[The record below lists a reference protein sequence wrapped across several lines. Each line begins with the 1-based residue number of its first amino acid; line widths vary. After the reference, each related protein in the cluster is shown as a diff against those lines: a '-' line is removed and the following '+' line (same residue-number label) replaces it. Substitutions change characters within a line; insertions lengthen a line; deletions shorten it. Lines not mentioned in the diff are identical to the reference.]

1 MSAGYIQLAAIG
13 QQDAYLS
20 GKPTLT
26 YFQGLYSR
34 NTPFVLEAYD
44 IPFNGSKQAFDTQQI
59 CKIPFKGDVVR
70 GLTLKTNMPF
80 LKNPGNDW
88 NWSNVASENG
98 FYPKIIVDN
107 VYLRA
112 PTQGVTYYSTNVDSQ
127 SNVAIG
133 WLTYPAALVVY
144 TSAVTAPVTGVSITI
159 PFASG
164 NIIPNFNIFTGDV
177 ATVTGVVGGMI
188 VTSATTTSVTFS
200 INSQTTLSIP
210 ASTAVTILPARSTVT
225 PSPTTQLVMPANLT
239 PVTSIIVPFPANVWG
254 VNVFSGYTMTMTGIS
269 GTMLI
274 SSLTLA
280 TSTYSNVTCIIP
292 SQTTASIPIGRTL
305 TVRRARTLSANVFY
319 NANVNKFAFTAYSNV
334 EVLPYMATFW
344 GLDPKNFDSVTPS
357 GNLNYIIT
365 ATSGHPSTIG
375 APPFPAFPSASSD
388 FTLEQGG
395 WTRGSGIPSA
405 EKRAGI
411 YFEVERDI
419 EPAVIPTSIQ
429 FQLYG
434 GNYLFFNTS
443 RGTYISQVAGSTF
456 CFQSTNGNIAFTR
469 PGQYC
474 IRGNLTASDTDAIFS
489 VAYTYS
495 LTDTVPPLNFIA
507 EHIIQ
512 TTSQPTPTFTIPLNI
527 TIPTG
532 ATYVFVSIFIRMNPV
547 NAKLRPGSFISV
559 GPVDQFF
566 TNSGT
571 SITGTELALQ
581 NFTSYPP
588 VSTASLVTLIPA
600 SNSFTFQSIG
610 TYLITTVLGFQSSA
624 LTSVKLSYG
633 TRGSGTVLY
642 TYDTY
647 QGSFPYPSLDFTIPV
662 NVTSSTLGPY
672 YMDITMQ
679 NLSGSVSSDTMLAS
693 NVCTIQIV
701 QIGAVD
707 PTISFTQNS
716 LLLRPAVSSF
726 IMPNPINFSTASWN
740 TPIGGTVQLGLS
752 GSQIAIYQGGLYYA
766 QLVLCTEDFIK
777 AMTIT
782 VTGASTLSA
791 TYPIGLGLLPPY
803 SIGIPFF
810 VPVAS
815 LILPALVTIG
825 YTTPAG
831 GTTTTFAN
839 TFVSIG
845 PLASNVTD
853 VYTYID
859 SVGTYMIDNAELRIG
874 GQLVQ
879 RLTGEQIELYNDL
892 YVPYENQPGLKLL
905 TGKQDTSNVFDPGRT
920 YYTNLPF
927 YFYGNNELSIP
938 VAALDRSDVEVA
950 VTFRPFNALSFVSN
964 IASVNQSMS
973 ATMIVEY
980 GYLSE
985 NEVKWMR
992 RNRLEYL
999 ITQTQSTSFL
1009 LPPGFST
1016 GTFKLPF
1023 VNPVREIY
1031 IVIQNQSTA
1040 PYDFSNNGL
1049 TNLGLSFNGQEYLSR
1064 QVIDAQYLQYVQAFQ
1079 KYNVTPIR
1087 QFYVY
1092 SFANDPMNPRP
1103 TGQINFSRMKDI
1115 TIDITLAPLAGLTRS
1130 MRIYATN
1137 YNVLRIENGLAGIMF
1152 NF

>member
-1 MSAGYIQLAAIG
+1 MSAGYIQLAALG

-20 GKPTLT
+20 GKPDLT

-44 IPFNGSKQAFDTQQI
+44 IPFNGSKQAFGTQQI
-59 CKIPFKGDVVR
+59 CKIPFKGDIVK
-70 GLTLKTNMPF
+70 GLTLKTNMPY

-98 FYPKIIVDN
+98 FYPRLIVDG
-107 VYLRA
+107 VYVRA
-112 PTQGVTYYSTNVDSQ
+112 ATQGITYYSSNVDSQ
-127 SNVAIG
+127 SNASVG
-133 WLTYPAALVVY
+133 WLTSPVTY
-144 TSAVTAPVTGVSITI
+144 TYYTNGITSPVTGTSITI
-159 PFASG
+159 PVQPG
-164 NIIPNFNIFTGDV
+164 NVTPNFNILVGYIGSV
-177 ATVTGVVGGMI
+177 AGVVGAMT
-188 VTSATTTSVTFS
+188 VTSSTSSSITFT
-200 INSQTTLSIP
+200 INSQTTTSIPTLTPLSILPATTATAVLLTQTSIP
-210 ASTAVTILPARSTVT
+210 ANASPVTNIKIPLPLTYPSTVKT
-225 PSPTTQLVMPANLT
+225 
-239 PVTSIIVPFPANVWG
+239 
-254 VNVFSGYTMTMTGIS
+254 GYTATMPGVTGTMTVALLDSIVG
-269 GTMLI
+269 
-274 SSLTLA
+274 SSYALVNFT
-280 TSTYSNVTCIIP
+280 IP
-292 SQTTASIPIGRTL
+292 SQTTAIIPTGTSV
-305 TVRRARTLSANVFY
+305 TVTQARTLSGNVFY
-319 NANVNKFAFTAYSNV
+319 NANVNRFNFISYSNV
-334 EVLPYMATFW
+334 EVESVQATFW
-344 GLDPKNFDSVTPS
+344 GFDPKNFDTVSPS
-357 GNLNYIIT
+357 GNLNYIIS
-365 ATSGHPSTIG
+365 ATSAHPSLPGST
-375 APPFPAFPSASSD
+375 PFPSYPRASSD

-411 YFEVERDI
+411 YFQVNNDI
-419 EPAVIPTSIQ
+419 TPSTTPTSVQ

-434 GNYLFFNTS
+434 GNYLFFNTA
-443 RGTYISQVAGSTF
+443 RNLYIAQVAGSTF
-456 CFQSTNGNIAFTR
+456 CFQSTNGNIAFTKS
-469 PGQYC
+469 GQYC
-474 IRGNLTASDTDAIFS
+474 IRGNLTASGTDAIYS

-495 LTDTVPPLNFIA
+495 LTDVVPPLNFVT
-507 EHIIQ
+507 EHVIQ

-527 TIPTG
+527 SIPTG
-532 ATYVFVSIFIRMNPV
+532 YTYVFVSVFIRMNPA
-547 NAKLRPGSFISV
+547 NAVLRSGSWIAV

-571 SITGTELALQ
+571 SVTGTQIALQ

-588 VSTASLVTLIPA
+588 VSAASLVSLNSV
-600 SNSFTFQSIG
+600 SNSFTFQTVG
-610 TYLITTVLGFQSSA
+610 TYLITTVLGFQTSA

-633 TRGSGTVLY
+633 TRGSGTTLY
-642 TYDTY
+642 TYTSP
-647 QGSFPYPSLDFTIPV
+647 QGSYPFPSLDFTIPV
-662 NVTSSTLGPY
+662 TVTSSTLGPY
-672 YMDITMQ
+672 YMDIVMQ
-679 NLSGSVSSDTMLAS
+679 DLSGVRVSDTMLGS
-693 NVCTIQIV
+693 NVSTIQIV
-701 QIGAVD
+701 QTTATS
-707 PTISFTQNS
+707 PTISFTQNG
-716 LLLRPAVSSF
+716 LLFTPAVSSF
-726 IMPNPINFSTASWN
+726 VVASPINFSTASWN
-740 TPIGGTVQLGLS
+740 TPVGGTIQIGVSGAQL
-752 GSQIAIYQGGLYYA
+752 AIYQGGLYYIQA
-766 QLVLCTEDFIK
+766 ILCTADVLKSI
-777 AMTIT
+777 TVT
-782 VTGASTLSA
+782 VTGASTLTA

-815 LILPALVTIG
+815 TIIPALVSVGYNTIV
-825 YTTPAG
+825 G
-831 GTTTTFAN
+831 GTTTAYSN
-839 TFVSIG
+839 TVVSIG

-853 VYTYID
+853 VYSYVD

-892 YVPYENQPGLKLL
+892 YIPYENQSGLKLL
-905 TGKQDTSNVFDPGRT
+905 VGKQDNSNVFDPGRT

-938 VAALDRSDVEVA
+938 IAALDRSDLEVA
-950 VTFRPFNALSFVSN
+950 ITFRPFTDLSFISN
-964 IASVNQSMS
+964 IASVNQTVS
-973 ATMIVEY
+973 ATMVVEY

-1023 VNPVREIY
+1023 INPVREIY

-1049 TNLGLSFNGQEYLSR
+1049 TNLGLLFNGQEYLSR

-1079 KYNVTPIR
+1079 KYNVTPVR

-1103 TGQINFSRMKDI
+1103 TGQINFSRMKDS

-1130 MRIYATN
+1130 MRVYATN

>member
-20 GKPTLT
+20 GKPNLT

-44 IPFNGSKQAFDTQQI
+44 IPFNGSKQAFGTQQI

-98 FYPKIIVDN
+98 FYPKIIIDN

-112 PTQGVTYYSTNVDSQ
+112 PTQGVTYYSSNVDAQ
-127 SNVAIG
+127 SNIAIG
-133 WLTYPAALVVY
+133 WITYPAPLVLY
-144 TSAVTAPVTGVSITI
+144 TSAITSPVTGTSITI
-159 PFASG
+159 PFTSG
-164 NIIPNFNIFTGDV
+164 TFKLNFNLFVGDV
-177 ATVTGVVGGMI
+177 ATVSNVAGGMI
-188 VTSATTTSVTFS
+188 VTAATTTSITFS
-200 INSQTTLSIP
+200 INSQTTTTIP
-210 ASTAVTILPARSTVT
+210 ASTAITILPARSTVT
-225 PSPTTQLVMPANLT
+225 PSPTTQLVMPAN
-239 PVTSIIVPFPANVWG
+239 PVAVTSIVVPFPANVWG
-254 VNVFSGYTMTMTGIS
+254 VSVFPGYTMTMTGIS

-274 SSLTLA
+274 SSLALA
-280 TSTYSNVTCIIP
+280 TSTYSNVSCTIP
-292 SQTTASIPIGRTL
+292 SQTTASIPIGTIL
-305 TVRRARTLSANVFY
+305 TVKRARTLSANVFY

-375 APPFPAFPSASSD
+375 TAPFPAFPYASAD

-411 YFEVERDI
+411 YFEVEQSI
-419 EPAVIPTSIQ
+419 EPAVVPTSVQ

-507 EHIIQ
+507 EHVIQ

-527 TIPTG
+527 TIPPG
-532 ATYVFVSIFIRMNPV
+532 SSYVFVSLFIRMNPV
-547 NAKLRPGSFISV
+547 NAKLRPGSWIAV

-571 SITGTELALQ
+571 SITGTEIALQ

-600 SNSFTFQSIG
+600 SNSFTFQSVG
-610 TYLITTVLGFQSSA
+610 SYLITTVLGFQASA

-701 QIGAVD
+701 QIGSTN

-752 GSQIAIYQGGLYYA
+752 GSQIAIYQGGLYYV

-782 VTGASTLSA
+782 VTGASTLTA

-803 SIGIPFF
+803 SIGVPFF
-810 VPVAS
+810 VPAAS

-831 GTTTTFAN
+831 GTTTAYSN
-839 TFVSIG
+839 TVVSIG

-950 VTFRPFNALSFVSN
+950 VTFRPFNTLSFVSN

-999 ITQTQSTSFL
+999 ITQTQATSFL

-1079 KYNVTPIR
+1079 KYNVTPVR

-1103 TGQINFSRMKDI
+1103 TGQINFSRMKDS
-1115 TIDITLAPLAGLTRS
+1115 TIDITLAPLSGLTRS

>member
-1 MSAGYIQLAAIG
+1 MSAGYIQLAALG

-20 GKPTLT
+20 GKPDLT
-26 YFQGLYSR
+26 YFQGVYSR

-44 IPFNGSKQAFDTQQI
+44 IPFNGSKQSFGTQQI

-70 GLTLKTNMPF
+70 GLTLKTDMPF

-98 FYPKIIVDN
+98 FYPRIIVDG
-107 VYLRA
+107 VYIRA
-112 PTQGVTYYSTNVDSQ
+112 PTQGITYYSSNVDSQ
-127 SNVAIG
+127 SNASVG
-133 WLTYPAALVVY
+133 WLTSPASY
-144 TSAVTAPVTGVSITI
+144 TYYTNGTTAPVTGTSITI
-159 PFASG
+159 PVQAGF
-164 NIIPNFNIFTGDV
+164 ITPNFNMRPGYIGSI
-177 ATVTGVVGGMI
+177 TGVVGAMT
-188 VTSATTTSVTFS
+188 VTSSTSSSITFTINTQTTSSIPTLTVLSILPGIAATTVLLT
-200 INSQTTLSIP
+200 Q
-210 ASTAVTILPARSTVT
+210 ASMSAN
-225 PSPTTQLVMPANLT
+225 PSPVTNIKIPLPLT
-239 PVTSIIVPFPANVWG
+239 YQ
-254 VNVFSGYTMTMTGIS
+254 VNAKTGYTATMPGVTGVMVVGLLDSIV
-269 GTMLI
+269 
-274 SSLTLA
+274 SSSYALVNFT
-280 TSTYSNVTCIIP
+280 IP
-292 SQTTASIPIGRTL
+292 SQTTALIGTGASV
-305 TVRRARTLSANVFY
+305 TVKRPLTLSNNVFY
-319 NANVNKFAFTAYSNV
+319 NANVNRFNFTAYSNV
-334 EVLPYMATFW
+334 EVESVQATFW
-344 GLDPKNFDSVTPS
+344 GFDPKNFDTVSPS
-357 GNLNYIIT
+357 GNLNYVISATSAHPLT
-365 ATSGHPSTIG
+365 ATG
-375 APPFPAFPSASSD
+375 ASSD

-411 YFEVERDI
+411 YFQVNNDI
-419 EPAVIPTSIQ
+419 VPSSTPTSVQ
-429 FQLYG
+429 FQLYS
-434 GNYLFFNTS
+434 GNYIFFNTS
-443 RGTYISQVAGSTF
+443 RNLYIAQVAGSTF
-456 CFQSTNGNIAFTR
+456 CFQSTNGNIAFTK

-474 IRGNLTASDTDAIFS
+474 IRGNLTSLGTDAVFS

-495 LTDTVPPLNFIA
+495 LTDVVPPLNFIT
-507 EHIIQ
+507 EHVIQ
-512 TTSQPTPTFTIPLNI
+512 TTSQPTPTFTIPVNI
-527 TIPTG
+527 DIPVG
-532 ATYVFVSIFIRMNPV
+532 YSYVFMSIFIRMNPV
-547 NAKLRPGSFISV
+547 NAVLRAGSWLAV
-559 GPVDQFF
+559 GPLDQFF

-571 SITGTELALQ
+571 SVTGTEIALQ

-588 VSTASLVTLIPA
+588 VSGASLVSISPL

-610 TYLITTVLGFQSSA
+610 TYLITSVLGFQTSA

-642 TYDTY
+642 TYNSY
-647 QGSFPYPSLDFTIPV
+647 QGAIPYPSLDFTIPV

-672 YMDITMQ
+672 FMDITIQ
-679 NLSGSVSSDTMLAS
+679 DLSGPRVADTMLDS
-693 NVCTIQIV
+693 NVCAIQIV
-701 QIGAVD
+701 QVGATN

-716 LLLRPAVSSF
+716 LLFTPAVSSF
-726 IMPNPINFSTASWN
+726 VITSPINFSTASWY
-740 TPIGGTVQLGLS
+740 TPLGGTIQLGVS
-752 GSQIAIYQGGLYYA
+752 GSQIAIFQGGLYYIQA
-766 QLVLCTEDFIK
+766 ILCTGDALKSI
-777 AMTIT
+777 TVT
-782 VTGASTLSA
+782 VTGASTLTT

-803 SIGIPFF
+803 SIGVPFF

-815 LILPALVTIG
+815 TIIPALVSIG
-825 YTTPAG
+825 YNTIVG
-831 GTTTTFAN
+831 GTTVAYSN
-839 TFVSIG
+839 TVVSIG

-853 VYTYID
+853 VYTYVD

-905 TGKQDTSNVFDPGRT
+905 VGKQDTSNVFDPGRT

-938 VAALDRSDVEVA
+938 VAALDRSDLEVA
-950 VTFRPFNALSFVSN
+950 ITFRPFIDLSYISN
-964 IASVNQSMS
+964 IASVNQTVS

-992 RNRLEYL
+992 KSRLEYL

-1023 VNPVREIY
+1023 INPIREIY
-1031 IVIQNQSTA
+1031 IVIQNESTA

-1064 QVIDAQYLQYVQAFQ
+1064 QIIDAQYLQYVQAFQ
-1079 KYNVTPIR
+1079 KYNVTPVR

-1103 TGQINFSRMKDI
+1103 TGQINFSRMKDS
-1115 TIDITLAPLAGLTRS
+1115 TIDITLSPLAGLTRS
-1130 MRIYATN
+1130 MRVYATN

>member
-20 GKPTLT
+20 GKPDLT

-44 IPFNGSKQAFDTQQI
+44 IPFNGSKQAFGTQQI
-59 CKIPFKGDVVR
+59 CKIPFKGDIVK

-98 FYPKIIVDN
+98 FYPRLIVDG
-107 VYLRA
+107 VYIRA
-112 PTQGVTYYSTNVDSQ
+112 PTQGITYYSSNVDSQ
-127 SNVAIG
+127 SNTSIG
-133 WLTYPAALVVY
+133 WLTSPVTY
-144 TSAVTAPVTGVSITI
+144 TYYTNGTTSPVTGTSITI
-159 PFASG
+159 PVQTG
-164 NIIPNFNIFTGDV
+164 NVTPNFNILVGYIGSI
-177 ATVTGVVGGMI
+177 AGVVGAMT
-188 VTSATTTSVTFS
+188 VTSSTSTSITFT
-200 INSQTTLSIP
+200 INSQTTSSIPTLTPLSILPATAATVSLLTQASIP
-210 ASTAVTILPARSTVT
+210 ANAS
-225 PSPTTQLVMPANLT
+225 
-239 PVTSIIVPFPANVWG
+239 PVTNIKIPLPLTYAATVKT
-254 VNVFSGYTMTMTGIS
+254 GYTATMPGVT
-269 GTMLI
+269 GTMVVGLLDSIPGSYALI
-274 SSLTLA
+274 NFT
-280 TSTYSNVTCIIP
+280 IP
-292 SQTTASIPIGRTL
+292 SQTTAIIPTGTSV
-305 TVRRARTLSANVFY
+305 TVTQPRTLSGNVFY
-319 NANVNKFAFTAYSNV
+319 NANVNRFNFISYSNV
-334 EVLPYMATFW
+334 EVESVQATFW
-344 GLDPKNFDSVTPS
+344 GFDPKNFDTVSPS
-357 GNLNYIIT
+357 GNLNYIIS
-365 ATSGHPSTIG
+365 ATSAHPSLPG
-375 APPFPAFPSASSD
+375 VSPFPSYPRASSD

-411 YFEVERDI
+411 YFQVNNDI
-419 EPAVIPTSIQ
+419 TPSVTPTSVQ

-443 RGTYISQVAGSTF
+443 RNLYIAQVAGSTF
-456 CFQSTNGNIAFTR
+456 CFQSTNGNIAFTKS
-469 PGQYC
+469 GQYC
-474 IRGNLTASDTDAIFS
+474 IRGNLTASGTDAVYS

-495 LTDTVPPLNFIA
+495 LTDVVPPLNFVA

-527 TIPTG
+527 SIPTG
-532 ATYVFVSIFIRMNPV
+532 YTYVFVSVFIRMNPS
-547 NAKLRPGSFISV
+547 NAVLRSGSWLAV

-571 SITGTELALQ
+571 SVTGTQIALQ

-588 VSTASLVTLIPA
+588 VSAASLVSLNA
-600 SNSFTFQSIG
+600 SSNSFTFQSVG
-610 TYLITTVLGFQSSA
+610 TYLITTVLGFQTSA

-633 TRGSGTVLY
+633 TRGSGTTLY
-642 TYDTY
+642 TYTSP
-647 QGSFPYPSLDFTIPV
+647 QGSYPFPSLDFTIPV
-662 NVTSSTLGPY
+662 TVTSATLGPY

-679 NLSGSVSSDTMLAS
+679 DLSGARVSDTMLAS

-701 QIGAVD
+701 QTTATS
-707 PTISFTQNS
+707 PTVSFTQNG
-716 LLLRPAVSSF
+716 LLFTPAVSSF
-726 IMPNPINFSTASWN
+726 VVSTPINFSTASWN
-740 TPIGGTVQLGLS
+740 TPVGGTTQIGVSGAQL
-752 GSQIAIYQGGLYYA
+752 AIYQGGLYYIQA
-766 QLVLCTEDFIK
+766 ILCTADALKSI
-777 AMTIT
+777 TIT
-782 VTGASTLSA
+782 VTGASSLTA

-815 LILPALVTIG
+815 TIIPALVSVG
-825 YTTPAG
+825 YNTNVG
-831 GTTTTFAN
+831 GTTTAYSN
-839 TFVSIG
+839 TVVSIG

-853 VYTYID
+853 VYSYVD

-892 YVPYENQPGLKLL
+892 YIPYENQSGLKLL
-905 TGKQDTSNVFDPGRT
+905 VGKQDTSNVFDPGRT

-938 VAALDRSDVEVA
+938 IAALDRSDLEVA
-950 VTFRPFNALSFVSN
+950 ITLRPFTDLSFVSN
-964 IASVNQSMS
+964 ISSVNQTVS

-1023 VNPVREIY
+1023 INPVREIY

-1049 TNLGLSFNGQEYLSR
+1049 TNLGLLFNGQEYLSR

-1103 TGQINFSRMKDI
+1103 TGQINFSRMKDS

-1130 MRIYATN
+1130 MRVYATN

>member
-1 MSAGYIQLAAIG
+1 
-13 QQDAYLS
+13 
-20 GKPTLT
+20 
-26 YFQGLYSR
+26 
-34 NTPFVLEAYD
+34 
-44 IPFNGSKQAFDTQQI
+44 
-59 CKIPFKGDVVR
+59 
-70 GLTLKTNMPF
+70 
-80 LKNPGNDW
+80 
-88 NWSNVASENG
+88 
-98 FYPKIIVDN
+98 
-107 VYLRA
+107 
-112 PTQGVTYYSTNVDSQ
+112 
-127 SNVAIG
+127 
-133 WLTYPAALVVY
+133 
-144 TSAVTAPVTGVSITI
+144 
-159 PFASG
+159 
-164 NIIPNFNIFTGDV
+164 
-177 ATVTGVVGGMI
+177 
-188 VTSATTTSVTFS
+188 
-200 INSQTTLSIP
+200 
-210 ASTAVTILPARSTVT
+210 
-225 PSPTTQLVMPANLT
+225 
-239 PVTSIIVPFPANVWG
+239 
-254 VNVFSGYTMTMTGIS
+254 
-269 GTMLI
+269 
-274 SSLTLA
+274 
-280 TSTYSNVTCIIP
+280 
-292 SQTTASIPIGRTL
+292 
-305 TVRRARTLSANVFY
+305 
-319 NANVNKFAFTAYSNV
+319 
-334 EVLPYMATFW
+334 
-344 GLDPKNFDSVTPS
+344 
-357 GNLNYIIT
+357 
-365 ATSGHPSTIG
+365 
-375 APPFPAFPSASSD
+375 
-388 FTLEQGG
+388 
-395 WTRGSGIPSA
+395 
-405 EKRAGI
+405 
-411 YFEVERDI
+411 
-419 EPAVIPTSIQ
+419 
-429 FQLYG
+429 
-434 GNYLFFNTS
+434 
-443 RGTYISQVAGSTF
+443 
-456 CFQSTNGNIAFTR
+456 
-469 PGQYC
+469 
-474 IRGNLTASDTDAIFS
+474 
-489 VAYTYS
+489 
-495 LTDTVPPLNFIA
+495 
-507 EHIIQ
+507 
-512 TTSQPTPTFTIPLNI
+512 
-527 TIPTG
+527 
-532 ATYVFVSIFIRMNPV
+532 MNPV
-547 NAKLRPGSFISV
+547 NARLRPGSWIAV

-571 SITGTELALQ
+571 SITGTEIALQ

-588 VSTASLVTLIPA
+588 VSAASLVTLTPA

-610 TYLITTVLGFQSSA
+610 SYLITTVLGFQSSA

-647 QGSFPYPSLDFTIPV
+647 QGSYPYPSLDFTIPV

-701 QIGAVD
+701 QIGSTT

-752 GSQIAIYQGGLYYA
+752 GSQIAIYQGGLYYV

-782 VTGASTLSA
+782 VTGASTLTA

-810 VPVAS
+810 VPAAS

-831 GTTTTFAN
+831 GSTTAYSN
-839 TFVSIG
+839 TVVSIG

-950 VTFRPFNALSFVSN
+950 VTFRPFNTLSFVSN

-999 ITQTQSTSFL
+999 ITQTQATSFL
-1009 LPPGFST
+1009 LPPGFAT

-1079 KYNVTPIR
+1079 KYNVTPVR

-1115 TIDITLAPLAGLTRS
+1115 TIDITLAPLSGLTRS

>member
-1 MSAGYIQLAAIG
+1 MSAGYIQLAALG

-20 GKPTLT
+20 GKPDLT
-26 YFQGLYSR
+26 YFQGVYSR

-44 IPFNGSKQAFDTQQI
+44 IPFKGSKQSFGTQQI

-70 GLTLKTNMPF
+70 GLTLKTDMPF

-98 FYPKIIVDN
+98 FYPRLIVDG
-107 VYLRA
+107 VYIRA
-112 PTQGVTYYSTNVDSQ
+112 PTQGITYYSSNVDSQ
-127 SNVAIG
+127 SNASVG
-133 WLTYPAALVVY
+133 WLTSPASY
-144 TSAVTAPVTGVSITI
+144 TYYTNGTTAPVTGTSITI
-159 PFASG
+159 PVQAGF
-164 NIIPNFNIFTGDV
+164 ITPNFNMLPGYIGSI
-177 ATVTGVVGGMI
+177 TGVVGAMT
-188 VTSATTTSVTFS
+188 VTSSTSASITFS
-200 INSQTTLSIP
+200 INSQTTSSIP
-210 ASTAVTILPARSTVT
+210 TLTVLNILPGLASTTVLLT
-225 PSPTTQLVMPANLT
+225 QASMSANPSPVTNIKIPLPLT
-239 PVTSIIVPFPANVWG
+239 YQVSAKT
-254 VNVFSGYTMTMTGIS
+254 GYTATMPGVTGVMVVGLLDSIV
-269 GTMLI
+269 
-274 SSLTLA
+274 SSSYALVNFT
-280 TSTYSNVTCIIP
+280 IP
-292 SQTTASIPIGRTL
+292 SQTTALIGTGASV
-305 TVRRARTLSANVFY
+305 TVKRPLTLSNNVFY
-319 NANVNKFAFTAYSNV
+319 NANVNRFNFTAYSNV
-334 EVLPYMATFW
+334 EVESVQATFW
-344 GLDPKNFDSVTPS
+344 GFDPKNFDTVSPS
-357 GNLNYIIT
+357 GNLNYVISATSAHPLT
-365 ATSGHPSTIG
+365 ATG
-375 APPFPAFPSASSD
+375 ASSD

-411 YFEVERDI
+411 YFSVNNDI
-419 EPAVIPTSIQ
+419 VPSTTPTSVQ
-429 FQLYG
+429 FQLYS
-434 GNYLFFNTS
+434 GNYIFFNTS
-443 RGTYISQVAGSTF
+443 RNLYIAQVAGSTF
-456 CFQSTNGNIAFTR
+456 CFQSTNGNIAFTK

-474 IRGNLTASDTDAIFS
+474 IRGNLTSSGTDAVFS

-495 LTDTVPPLNFIA
+495 LTDVVPPLNFIT
-507 EHIIQ
+507 EHVIQ
-512 TTSQPTPTFTIPLNI
+512 TTSQPTPTFTIPVNI
-527 TIPTG
+527 DIPVG
-532 ATYVFVSIFIRMNPV
+532 YSYVFMSIFIRMNPV
-547 NAKLRPGSFISV
+547 NGVLRSGSWLAV

-571 SITGTELALQ
+571 SVTGTEIALQ

-588 VSTASLVTLIPA
+588 VSAASLVSISPG

-610 TYLITTVLGFQSSA
+610 TYLITSVLGFQTSA

-642 TYDTY
+642 TYNSY
-647 QGSFPYPSLDFTIPV
+647 QGAIPYPSLDFTIPV

-672 YMDITMQ
+672 FMDITIQ
-679 NLSGSVSSDTMLAS
+679 DLSGPRVSDTMLDS
-693 NVCTIQIV
+693 NVCAIQIV
-701 QIGAVD
+701 QIGATN

-716 LLLRPAVSSF
+716 LLFTPAVPSF
-726 IMPNPINFSTASWN
+726 VITSPINFSTASWY
-740 TPIGGTVQLGLS
+740 TPLGGTIQLGVS
-752 GSQIAIYQGGLYYA
+752 GSQIAIFQGGLYYIQA
-766 QLVLCTEDFIK
+766 ILCTGDALKSI
-777 AMTIT
+777 TVT
-782 VTGASTLSA
+782 VTGASTLTT

-803 SIGIPFF
+803 SIGVPFF

-815 LILPALVTIG
+815 TIIPALVSIG
-825 YTTPAG
+825 YNTIVG
-831 GTTTTFAN
+831 GTTVAYSN
-839 TFVSIG
+839 TVVSIG

-853 VYTYID
+853 VYTYVD

-905 TGKQDTSNVFDPGRT
+905 VGKQDTSNVFDPGRT

-938 VAALDRSDVEVA
+938 VAALDRSDLEVA
-950 VTFRPFNALSFVSN
+950 ITFRPFIELSYISN
-964 IASVNQSMS
+964 IASVNQTVS

-992 RNRLEYL
+992 KSRLEYL

-1009 LPPGFST
+1009 LPQGFST

-1023 VNPVREIY
+1023 INPIREIY
-1031 IVIQNQSTA
+1031 IVIQNESTA

-1064 QVIDAQYLQYVQAFQ
+1064 QIIDAQYLQYVQTFQ
-1079 KYNVTPIR
+1079 KYNVTPVR

-1103 TGQINFSRMKDI
+1103 TGQINFSRMKDS

-1130 MRIYATN
+1130 MRVYATN

>member
-20 GKPTLT
+20 GNPDLT
-26 YFQGLYSR
+26 YFQGVYSR

-44 IPFNGSKQAFDTQQI
+44 IPFNGSKQAFGTQQI
-59 CKIPFKGDVVR
+59 CKIPFKGDIVR

-88 NWSNVASENG
+88 NWSNVASETG
-98 FYPKIIVDN
+98 FYPRIIVDG

-112 PTQGVTYYSTNVDSQ
+112 PTQGVAFYSSNVDSQ

-133 WLTYPAALVVY
+133 WMTYPAPMSVY
-144 TSAVTAPVTGVSITI
+144 TSAITAPVTGTSITI
-159 PFASG
+159 PFTTG
-164 NIIPNFNIFTGDV
+164 NILPNVNLFVGDTGSV
-177 ATVTGVVGGMI
+177 VGVTGGML
-188 VTSATTTSVTFS
+188 VTSSTTTSVTFS

-210 ASTAVTILPARSTVT
+210 ASTAVTILPASGTF
-225 PSPTTQLVMPANLT
+225 TQLTQLLMPANASA
-239 PVTSIIVPFPANVWG
+239 VTSIVVPIQAGVWG
-254 VNVFSGYTMTMTGIS
+254 VNVFSGYTMTMPGIT

-274 SSLTLA
+274 TGLSLA
-280 TSTYSNVTCIIP
+280 APTYSNVTCTIP
-292 SQTTASIPIGRTL
+292 SQTTASIAIGT
-305 TVRRARTLSANVFY
+305 TVTIQKARTLSANVFY
-319 NANVNKFAFTAYSNV
+319 NANVNKFVFTAYSNV
-334 EVLPYMATFW
+334 EVTPGLATFW
-344 GLDPKNFDSVTPS
+344 GLDPKNFDSVFGAT
-357 GNLNYIIT
+357 GNLNYIIS
-365 ATSGHPSTIG
+365 ATSSHPSIIG
-375 APPFPAFPSASSD
+375 TTPFPAYPRASSD

-395 WTRGSGIPSA
+395 WARGSGVPSA
-405 EKRAGI
+405 EKRSGI
-411 YFEVERDI
+411 YFLAQQDI
-419 EPAVIPTSIQ
+419 APSLTPTAVQ
-429 FQLYG
+429 FQMY

-443 RGTYISQVAGSTF
+443 RGAYISQVAGSTF
-456 CFQSTNGNIAFTR
+456 CFQSTNGNIVFTKS
-469 PGQYC
+469 GQYC
-474 IRGNLTASDTDAIFS
+474 IRGNLTASDTDAVYS

-495 LTDTVPPLNFIA
+495 TTDVVPPLNFIA
-507 EHIIQ
+507 EHVIQ
-512 TTSQPTPTFTIPLNI
+512 TTSQPTPTFTIPINI
-527 TIPTG
+527 TIPPG
-532 ATYVFVSIFIRMNPV
+532 YASVFMSIFVRMNPV
-547 NAKLRPGSFISV
+547 TGILRAGSWLSV

-566 TNSGT
+566 TNSGA
-571 SITGTELALQ
+571 SVTGTQLALQ

-588 VSTASLVTLIPA
+588 VSTTSLVTLNPA

-610 TYLITTVLGFQSSA
+610 TYLITTVLGFQNSA

-642 TYDTY
+642 TYTTP
-647 QGSFPYPSLDFTIPV
+647 QGAYPYPSLDFTIPV
-662 NVTSSTLGPY
+662 NVTISTLGPY

-679 NLSGSVSSDTMLAS
+679 NLSGTVTSDTMLAS

-701 QIGAVD
+701 QIAATN
-707 PTISFTQNS
+707 PTISYTQNN
-716 LLLRPAVSSF
+716 LLITPAVPSF
-726 IMPNPINFSTASWN
+726 IMPSPINFSTASWN
-740 TPIGGTVQLGLS
+740 NPIGGTTQIALS
-752 GSQIAIYQGGLYYA
+752 GSQIAVYQGGLYYIQA
-766 QLVLCTEDFIK
+766 VLCTVDVLR
-777 AMTIT
+777 TIT
-782 VTGASTLSA
+782 VTVSGASTLSA
-791 TYPIGLGLLPPY
+791 SYPIGLGLLPPY

-810 VPVAS
+810 VPTAS
-815 LILPALVTIG
+815 LINPALVSIG
-825 YTTPAG
+825 YATSIG
-831 GTTTTFAN
+831 GSTTTYSN
-839 TFVSIG
+839 TVVTIG

-853 VYTYID
+853 VYTYVD

-938 VAALDRSDVEVA
+938 VAALDRSDLEVA
-950 VTFRPFNALSFVSN
+950 VTFRPFTGLTYVSN
-964 IASVNQSMS
+964 IASVDQSMS

-999 ITQTQSTSFL
+999 ITQTQATSFVL
-1009 LPPGFST
+1009 APGFST

-1023 VNPVREIY
+1023 VNPVRELY
-1031 IVIQNQSTA
+1031 VVIQNQSTA
-1040 PYDFSNNGL
+1040 PYDFTNNGL

-1079 KYNVTPIR
+1079 KYNVTPVR
-1087 QFYVY
+1087 KFYVY

-1103 TGQINFSRMKDI
+1103 TGQINFSRMKD
-1115 TIDITLAPLAGLTRS
+1115 TTLDITLLPLAGQYRN
-1130 MRIYATN
+1130 MRVYATS
-1137 YNVLRIENGLAGIMF
+1137 YNILRIENGLAGIMF

>member
-20 GKPTLT
+20 GKPNVT
-26 YFQGLYSR
+26 YFQGVYSR

-44 IPFNGSKQAFDTQQI
+44 IPFNGSKQAFGTQQI
-59 CKIPFKGDVVR
+59 CKIPFKGDIVR
-70 GLTLKTNMPF
+70 GLTLKTNMPY

-88 NWSNVASENG
+88 NWSNVASEGG
-98 FYPKIIVDN
+98 FYPRIIIDS
-107 VYLRA
+107 VYLRS

-133 WLTYPAALVVY
+133 WMTYPASLIVY
-144 TSAVTAPVTGVSITI
+144 TSAITSPVTGVSITI

-164 NIIPNFNIFTGDV
+164 SIIPNFNIFAGDV
-177 ATVTGVVGGMI
+177 ATVTGVTGGMI
-188 VTSATTTSVTFS
+188 VTTATTTSVTFS

-225 PSPTTQLVMPANLT
+225 PSPTTQLTMPANAVA
-239 PVTSIIVPFPANVWG
+239 VTSIVVPFPAGVWG
-254 VNVFSGYTMTMTGIS
+254 VTVFPGYTMTMSGIS

-280 TSTYSNVTCIIP
+280 TASYSNVTCTIP
-292 SQTTASIPIGRTL
+292 SQTTASIPIGTTL
-305 TVRRARTLSANVFY
+305 TVQRARTVSANVFY
-319 NANVNKFAFTAYSNV
+319 NANVNKFVFTAYSNV
-334 EVLPYMATFW
+334 EVAPVFATFW

-357 GNLNYIIT
+357 GNLNYIISS
-365 ATSGHPSTIG
+365 TSGHPSTIG
-375 APPFPAFPSASSD
+375 TTPFPAFPRASSD

-411 YFEVERDI
+411 YFNVEQDI
-419 EPAVIPTSIQ
+419 EPANIPTATQ

-434 GNYLFFNTS
+434 GNYVFFNTS
-443 RGTYISQVAGSTF
+443 RNRYISQVAGSTF
-456 CFQSTNGNIAFTR
+456 CFQSTNGNIAFTKT
-469 PGQYC
+469 GQYC
-474 IRGNLTASDTDAIFS
+474 IRGNLTASGTDAVYS

-495 LTDTVPPLNFIA
+495 LTDSVPPLNFIA

-512 TTSQPTPTFTIPLNI
+512 TTSQPTPTFTMPLDI

-532 ATYVFVSIFIRMNPV
+532 ATYVFVSIFIRMNPS
-547 NAKLRPGSFISV
+547 NAKLRPGSWIAV

-566 TNSGT
+566 TNAGA
-571 SITGTELALQ
+571 SITGTQLALQ

-588 VSTASLVTLIPA
+588 VSSASLVTVNPA
-600 SNSFTFQSIG
+600 SNSFTFQSTG
-610 TYLITTVLGFQSSA
+610 TYMITTVLGFQNSA

-633 TRGSGTVLY
+633 TRGSGTTLY
-642 TYDTY
+642 TYTTY
-647 QGSFPYPSLDFTIPV
+647 QGSYPYPSLDFTIPV
-662 NVTSSTLGPY
+662 NVTSSSLGPY

-679 NLSGSVSSDTMLAS
+679 NLSGAVLSDTMLSS

-701 QIGAVD
+701 QIAATS
-707 PTISFTQNS
+707 PTISYTQNS
-716 LLLRPAVSSF
+716 LLLTPAVPSF
-726 IMPNPINFSTASWN
+726 IMPSPINFSTASWN
-740 TPIGGTVQLGLS
+740 TAIGGTTLIGVS
-752 GSQIAIYQGGLYYA
+752 GSQLAIYQGGLYYI
-766 QLVLCTEDFIK
+766 QSIICTADPIK
-777 AMTIT
+777 AITIT
-782 VTGASTLSA
+782 VTGASTLTA

-803 SIGIPFF
+803 SIGVPFF
-810 VPVAS
+810 VPAAS

-825 YTTPAG
+825 YTTQVG
-831 GTTTTFAN
+831 GSTTAYSN
-839 TFVSIG
+839 TVVSIG

-938 VAALDRSDVEVA
+938 VAALDRCDLEVA
-950 VTFRPFNALSFVSN
+950 ITYRPFNTLSYVSN

-992 RNRLEYL
+992 KNRLEYL

-1023 VNPVREIY
+1023 INPVREIY
-1031 IVIQNQSTA
+1031 IVIQNDSTA

-1079 KYNVTPIR
+1079 KYNVTPVR

-1115 TIDITLAPLAGLTRS
+1115 TIDITLSPLAGLNRN

>member
-1 MSAGYIQLAAIG
+1 MSAGYIQLAALG

-44 IPFNGSKQAFDTQQI
+44 IPFNGSKQSFGTQQI
-59 CKIPFKGDVVR
+59 CKIPFKGDIVR
-70 GLTLKTNMPF
+70 GLTLKTNMPY

-98 FYPKIIVDN
+98 FYPRLIVDG
-107 VYLRA
+107 VYIRA
-112 PTQGVTYYSTNVDSQ
+112 PTQGITYYSSNVDSQ
-127 SNVAIG
+127 SNVSIG
-133 WLTYPAALVVY
+133 WLTSPVTY
-144 TSAVTAPVTGVSITI
+144 TYYTNGTTAPVTGTSITI
-159 PFASG
+159 PVQTG
-164 NIIPNFNIFTGDV
+164 NVTPNFNVLSGYIGSI
-177 ATVTGVVGGMI
+177 AGVVGPMT
-188 VTSATTTSVTFS
+188 VTSSTSSSITFFINNQTTSS
-200 INSQTTLSIP
+200 IPTLSVL
-210 ASTAVTILPARSTVT
+210 SILPSTTATVVLQ
-225 PSPTTQLVMPANLT
+225 TQASISANPT
-239 PVTSIIVPFPANVWG
+239 PVTTLKIPLPLTYASTVRT
-254 VNVFSGYTMTMTGIS
+254 GYTATMPGVTGI
-269 GTMLI
+269 MLVGLLDSI
-274 SSLTLA
+274 VGSSYALVNFT
-280 TSTYSNVTCIIP
+280 IP
-292 SQTTASIPIGRTL
+292 SQTTALIGTGTNV
-305 TVRRARTLSANVFY
+305 TVLQAQSLSTNVFY
-319 NANVNKFAFTAYSNV
+319 NANVNRFNFTAYSNV
-334 EVLPYMATFW
+334 EVESVQATFW
-344 GLDPKNFDSVTPS
+344 GFDPKNFDTVSPS
-357 GNLNYIIT
+357 GNLNYIIS
-365 ATSGHPSTIG
+365 ATSAHPSLPG
-375 APPFPAFPSASSD
+375 SPPFPAYPRASPD

-395 WTRGSGIPSA
+395 WTRGSGIPTA

-411 YFEVERDI
+411 YFQVNNDI
-419 EPAVIPTSIQ
+419 TPSATPTSVQ

-434 GNYLFFNTS
+434 GNYLFFNTA
-443 RGTYISQVAGSTF
+443 RNLYIAQVAGSTF
-456 CFQSTNGNIAFTR
+456 CFQTTNGNVAFTK

-474 IRGNLTASDTDAIFS
+474 IRGNLTSSGTDAIYS

-495 LTDTVPPLNFIA
+495 LTDVVPPLNFVC
-507 EHIIQ
+507 EHVIQ
-512 TTSQPTPTFTIPLNI
+512 TTSQPSPTFTIPLNI

-532 ATYVFVSIFIRMNPV
+532 YSYVYVSIFIRMTPV
-547 NAKLRPGSFISV
+547 NAILRPGSWLAI

-571 SITGTELALQ
+571 SVTGTQLALQ
-581 NFTSYPP
+581 NFTSYPA
-588 VSTASLVTLIPA
+588 VSAGSLINVLPS
-600 SNSFTFQSIG
+600 SNSFSFQSTG
-610 TYLITTVLGFQSSA
+610 TYLITSVLGFQTSA

-633 TRGSGTVLY
+633 TRGSGSTLY
-642 TYDTY
+642 TYTTC
-647 QGSFPYPSLDFTIPV
+647 QGSYPYPSLDFTIPV
-662 NVTSSTLGPY
+662 TVTTATLGPY

-679 NLSGSVSSDTMLAS
+679 DLSGPRASDTMLAS
-693 NVCTIQIV
+693 NVCAIQIV
-701 QIGAVD
+701 QTSATS
-707 PTISFTQNS
+707 PTLSYTQNG
-716 LLLRPAVSSF
+716 LLFTPAVSSF
-726 IMPNPINFSTASWN
+726 VVSSPINFSTASWN
-740 TPIGGTVQLGLS
+740 TPIGGTNQIGVS
-752 GSQIAIYQGGLYYA
+752 GAQIAIYQGGLYYIQA
-766 QLVLCTEDFIK
+766 VLCTTDVLKSISV
-777 AMTIT
+777 T
-782 VTGASTLSA
+782 VTGASTLTA

-815 LILPALVTIG
+815 TVIPALVSIG
-825 YTTPAG
+825 YNTVVG
-831 GTTTTFAN
+831 GTTVAYSN
-839 TFVSIG
+839 TAISIG

-853 VYTYID
+853 VYSYVD

-892 YVPYENQPGLKLL
+892 YIPYENQPGLKLL
-905 TGKQDTSNVFDPGRT
+905 VGKQDTSNVFDPGRT

-938 VAALDRSDVEVA
+938 IAALDRSDLEVA
-950 VTFRPFNALSFVSN
+950 ITFRPFTDLSYISN
-964 IASVNQSMS
+964 IASVNQTVS
-973 ATMIVEY
+973 ATMVVEY

-992 RNRLEYL
+992 KSRLEYL
-999 ITQTQSTSFL
+999 ITQTQSTSLL

-1023 VNPVREIY
+1023 INPVREIY

-1079 KYNVTPIR
+1079 KYNVTPVR

-1103 TGQINFSRMKDI
+1103 TGQINFSRMQDS

>member
-1 MSAGYIQLAAIG
+1 MSAGYIQLAALG

-20 GKPTLT
+20 GKPDLT

-44 IPFNGSKQAFDTQQI
+44 IPFNGSKQAFGTQQI

-88 NWSNVASENG
+88 NWSNVASETG
-98 FYPKIIVDN
+98 FYPRIIVDR
-107 VYLRA
+107 VYMRA

-133 WLTYPAALVVY
+133 WMTYPASLVVY

-159 PFASG
+159 PFAAG
-164 NIIPNFNIFTGDV
+164 NVIPNFNIFAGDV
-177 ATVTGVVGGMI
+177 ATVAGVAGGMI
-188 VTSATTTSVTFS
+188 VTTATTTSVTFS

-210 ASTAVTILPARSTVT
+210 ASTAVTILPARSTLS
-225 PSPTTQLVMPANLT
+225 PSPTTQLVMPAN
-239 PVTSIIVPFPANVWG
+239 PVAVTSITVPFPANVWG
-254 VNVFSGYTMTMTGIS
+254 VNVFSGYTMTMSGVT

-274 SSLTLA
+274 SSLALA
-280 TSTYSNVTCIIP
+280 TSTYSNVVCTIP
-292 SQTTASIPIGRTL
+292 SQTTASIPIGTTL
-305 TVRRARTLSANVFY
+305 TVQRARTLSQNVFY
-319 NANVNKFAFTAYSNV
+319 NANVNKFVFTAYSNV
-334 EVLPYMATFW
+334 EVAPYMATFW

-365 ATSGHPSTIG
+365 ATSAHPTTIG
-375 APPFPAFPSASSD
+375 TPPFPAFPRASGD

-411 YFEVERDI
+411 YFEVEQDV
-419 EPAVIPTSIQ
+419 EPAVTPTSVQ

-443 RGTYISQVAGSTF
+443 RNLYISQVAGSTF
-456 CFQSTNGNIAFTR
+456 CFQSTNGNIAFTKS
-469 PGQYC
+469 GQYC
-474 IRGNLTASDTDAIFS
+474 IRGNLTASATDAIYS
-489 VAYTYS
+489 IAYTYS

-507 EHIIQ
+507 EHIFQ
-512 TTSQPTPTFTIPLNI
+512 TTSQPTPTFTMPLNI
-527 TIPTG
+527 TIPPG
-532 ATYVFVSIFIRMNPV
+532 SSYIFMSVFIRMNPV
-547 NAKLRPGSFISV
+547 TAKLRPGSWISV

-571 SITGTELALQ
+571 SVTGTQLALQ

-588 VSTASLVTLIPA
+588 VSPASLVTLNPA

-610 TYLITTVLGFQSSA
+610 TYLITTVLGFQASA

-633 TRGSGTVLY
+633 TRGSGTPLY
-642 TYDTY
+642 TYTTY
-647 QGSFPYPSLDFTIPV
+647 QGSYPYPSLDFTIPV
-662 NVTSSTLGPY
+662 NVTNSTLGPY

-679 NLSGSVSSDTMLAS
+679 SLAGSVASDTMLAS

-701 QIGAVD
+701 QIAASS

-716 LLLRPAVSSF
+716 LLITPAISSF
-726 IMPNPINFSTASWN
+726 VMPNPINFSAAGWN
-740 TPIGGTVQLGLS
+740 TPIGGTVQLAVS
-752 GSQIAIYQGGLYYA
+752 GSQIAIYQGGLYYI
-766 QLVLCTEDFIK
+766 QSILCTSDPIK
-777 AMTIT
+777 AITIT
-782 VTGASTLSA
+782 VTGSSTLTA

-810 VPVAS
+810 VPTAS
-815 LILPALVTIG
+815 LILPALVSIG
-825 YTTPAG
+825 YSTLSG
-831 GTTTTFAN
+831 GTTTAYSN
-839 TFVSIG
+839 TVVSIG

-938 VAALDRSDVEVA
+938 VAALDRSDLEVA
-950 VTFRPFNALSFVSN
+950 VTFRPFSSLSFVSN

-999 ITQTQSTSFL
+999 ITQTQTTSFL

-1023 VNPVREIY
+1023 INPVREIY

-1079 KYNVTPIR
+1079 KYNVTPVR

-1103 TGQINFSRMKDI
+1103 TGQINFSRMQDS
-1115 TIDITLAPLAGLTRS
+1115 TLDITLAPLAGLTRS
-1130 MRIYATN
+1130 LRVYATN

>member
-20 GKPTLT
+20 GKPNLT

-133 WLTYPAALVVY
+133 WVTYPAALVVY
-144 TSAVTAPVTGVSITI
+144 TSVTTAPVTGVSITI

-225 PSPTTQLVMPANLT
+225 PSPTTQLVMPAN
-239 PVTSIIVPFPANVWG
+239 PVAVTSIVVPFPANVWG

-280 TSTYSNVTCIIP
+280 TSTYSNVTCTIP

-305 TVRRARTLSANVFY
+305 TVQRARTLSANVFY

-375 APPFPAFPSASSD
+375 VPPFPAFPSASSD

-411 YFEVERDI
+411 YFEVEQDI
-419 EPAVIPTSIQ
+419 EPAVVPTSVQ

-456 CFQSTNGNIAFTR
+456 CFQSTNGNIAFTK

-507 EHIIQ
+507 EHVIQ

-527 TIPTG
+527 TIPAG
-532 ATYVFVSIFIRMNPV
+532 ATYVFVSIFIQMNPV

-588 VSTASLVTLIPA
+588 VSAASLVTLIPV

-610 TYLITTVLGFQSSA
+610 SYLITTVLGFQSSA

-672 YMDITMQ
+672 FMDITMQ
-679 NLSGSVSSDTMLAS
+679 NLSGTVLSDTMLAS

-701 QIGAVD
+701 QIGSTT

-999 ITQTQSTSFL
+999 ITQTQSTAFL

-1079 KYNVTPIR
+1079 KYNVTPVR

-1103 TGQINFSRMKDI
+1103 TGQINFSRMKDS
-1115 TIDITLAPLAGLTRS
+1115 TIDITLAPLVGLTRS

>member
-1 MSAGYIQLAAIG
+1 MSAGYIQLAALG

-20 GKPTLT
+20 GKPDLT

-44 IPFNGSKQAFDTQQI
+44 IPFNGSKQSFGTQQI
-59 CKIPFKGDVVR
+59 CKIPFKGDIVR

-98 FYPKIIVDN
+98 FYPRIIIDG
-107 VYLRA
+107 VYIRA
-112 PTQGVTYYSTNVDSQ
+112 PTQGIAYYSSNVDSQ
-127 SNVAIG
+127 SNASVG
-133 WLTYPAALVVY
+133 WLTSPVTY
-144 TSAVTAPVTGVSITI
+144 TYYTNGTTAPVTGTSITI
-159 PFASG
+159 AIQAG
-164 NIIPNFNIFTGDV
+164 NISPNFNMLPGYIGSI
-177 ATVTGVVGGMI
+177 AGVVGPMT
-188 VTSATTTSVTFS
+188 VTSSTSTSITFT
-200 INSQTTLSIP
+200 INSQTTSSIPTLTPFSILPGIAATAVLLTQTSIP
-210 ASTAVTILPARSTVT
+210 ANVSAVTNIKIPLPLTYPLTVKT
-225 PSPTTQLVMPANLT
+225 GCTATMPGVTGVMVVGLLDSIVASSYALVNFT
-239 PVTSIIVPFPANVWG
+239 
-254 VNVFSGYTMTMTGIS
+254 
-269 GTMLI
+269 
-274 SSLTLA
+274 
-280 TSTYSNVTCIIP
+280 IP
-292 SQTTASIPIGRTL
+292 SQTTALIPTGTNV
-305 TVRRARTLSANVFY
+305 TVKQPLTLSGNVFY
-319 NANVNKFAFTAYSNV
+319 NANVNRFNFTSYSNIEV
-334 EVLPYMATFW
+334 ESIQATFW
-344 GLDPKNFDSVTPS
+344 GFDPKNFDSVSPS
-357 GNLNYIIT
+357 GNLNYIIS
-365 ATSGHPSTIG
+365 ATSAHPSLPG
-375 APPFPAFPSASSD
+375 VSPFPIYPRASSD

-395 WTRGSGIPSA
+395 WARGSGIPSA

-411 YFEVERDI
+411 YFQVSNDI
-419 EPAVIPTSIQ
+419 IPSSTPTAVQ

-443 RGTYISQVAGSTF
+443 RYLYMSQVAGSTF
-456 CFQSTNGNIAFTR
+456 CFQSTNGNIAFTKS
-469 PGQYC
+469 GQYC
-474 IRGNLTASDTDAIFS
+474 IRGNLTASGTDAVYS
-489 VAYTYS
+489 VSYTYS
-495 LTDTVPPLNFIA
+495 LTDVVPPLNFIA
-507 EHIIQ
+507 EHVIQ
-512 TTSQPTPTFTIPLNI
+512 TTSQPTPTFTIPLNVI
-527 TIPTG
+527 IPPG
-532 ATYVFVSIFIRMNPV
+532 YSYVFMSVFIRMNPV
-547 NAKLRPGSFISV
+547 TGTLRPGSWLAV
-559 GPVDQFF
+559 GPVDQYF

-571 SITGTELALQ
+571 SVTGTQLAFQ

-588 VSTASLVTLIPA
+588 VSAASLVSLAPA
-600 SNSFTFQSIG
+600 SNSFTFQSVG

-633 TRGSGTVLY
+633 TRGSGTELY
-642 TYDTY
+642 TYTTP
-647 QGSFPYPSLDFTIPV
+647 QGAYPYPSLDFTIPV
-662 NVTSSTLGPY
+662 NVTSASLGPY
-672 YMDITMQ
+672 FMDITMQ
-679 NLSGSVSSDTMLAS
+679 DLSGPRTSDTMLSS

-701 QIGAVD
+701 QIGATN
-707 PTISFTQNS
+707 PSISFTQNS

-726 IMPNPINFSTASWN
+726 VISSPINFSTASWN
-740 TPIGGTVQLGLS
+740 TPIGGTVQLGVS
-752 GSQIAIYQGGLYYA
+752 GSQIAIYQGGLYYIQA
-766 QLVLCTEDFIK
+766 VLCTADVLKSISV
-777 AMTIT
+777 T
-782 VTGASTLSA
+782 VTGASTLST

-803 SIGIPFF
+803 SIGVPFF
-810 VPVAS
+810 VPTAS
-815 LILPALVTIG
+815 TISPALATIG
-825 YTTPAG
+825 YNTTAG
-831 GTTTTFAN
+831 GTTTLFSN
-839 TFVSIG
+839 TVVSIG

-853 VYTYID
+853 VYSYVD

-905 TGKQDTSNVFDPGRT
+905 VGKQDTSNVFDPGRT

-938 VAALDRSDVEVA
+938 IAALDRSDLEVA
-950 VTFRPFNALSFVSN
+950 ITLRPFIDLSYISN
-964 IASVNQSMS
+964 IASVTQTVS

-992 RNRLEYL
+992 RSRLEYL

-1023 VNPVREIY
+1023 INPVREIY

-1103 TGQINFSRMKDI
+1103 TGQINFSRMKDS

-1130 MRIYATN
+1130 MRVYATN